1 MEAVIPMLIGAGT
14 SLVNTAMSKPPT
26 PTKPKVAPVADDKQM
41 RIKSERSAARA
52 YAGQGRAGTA
62 LTESNTLG

>member
-1 MEAVIPMLIGAGT
+1 MEAVIPMLLGAGT
-14 SLVNTAMSKPPT
+14 SLATTAMSKTPAQPKT
-26 PTKPKVAPVADDKQM
+26 PTAPLVDDKTSQM
-41 RIKSERSAARA
+41 NQQRKAARA